1 MIKSGEGDEED
12 DDDNSNGFHP
22 SVSYYRASEFTKKI
36 HFILWEM
43 TVVKQEAEAAK
54 AVVEKKN
61 LVFLP
66 MMNRKKKRNVGHFI
80 LSSSLEPRLAQEK
93 KNYNFFKLLFSVVA
107 SGINRLKDRH
117 TYKTDRSTDRQTRQ
131 IDRLTDR
138 GGRRGYVEG
147 GEKDRRSRHTWGG
160 S

>member
-1 MIKSGEGDEED
+1 
-12 DDDNSNGFHP
+12 
-22 SVSYYRASEFTKKI
+22 
-36 HFILWEM
+36 M

-66 MMNRKKKRNVGHFI
+66 MMNRKKKI
-80 LSSSLEPRLAQEK
+80 LDISYVREVSSPGWLRK
-93 KNYNFFKLLFSVVA
+93 KKIFNFFKLLFSVVA

-138 GGRRGYVEG
+138 GGRGGYLEG
-147 GEKDRRSRHTWGG
+147 RERKIDEAGTPEEEAKNLIQPNAPNHS
-160 S
+160 